1 MRRLRQPLFVAA
13 LAFAGVAG
21 SAAAQSGD
29 NPAAIDQ
36 LSIPLTSGTTLQP
49 APPRLDP
56 AAIAAQE
63 LELRIAEAEDTA
75 FAAAL
80 LDALLNNRIA
90 SSPNPP
96 IFIPRPPEIFISQ
109 LEEVPVG
116 SEETGAPQLSALRP
130 AARPLVAAPTE
141 GVAQPARTT
150 REVPLPAAAL
160 DCAADSLS
168 WTPTCATSLETT
180 AEANEDEIKTLEDG
194 VYVKN

>member
-1 MRRLRQPLFVAA
+1 MRRLRQPLLLAV

-21 SAAAQSGD
+21 IATAQSGD
-29 NPAAIDQ
+29 NPSAIDQ
-36 LSIPLTSGTTLQP
+36 LSIPATSRATLQP

-56 AAIAAQE
+56 ATVAAQE

-96 IFIPRPPEIFISQ
+96 IFIPRPPAIFISQ
-109 LEEVPVG
+109 LGEVPAG
-116 SEETGAPQLSALRP
+116 SGETGVPQLSALRP
-130 AARPLVAAPTE
+130 AARPLTE
-141 GVAQPARTT
+141 GVPRSARTT
-150 REVPLPAAAL
+150 REVPLPPAAL

-168 WTPTCATSLETT
+168 WTPACATSLETA
-180 AEANEDEIKTLEDG
+180 AEAGEAEIKTLDDG

>member
-1 MRRLRQPLFVAA
+1 MHRLRQPLFLAV
-13 LAFAGVAG
+13 LAFAGVGGMAT
-21 SAAAQSGD
+21 AQSGD

-36 LSIPLTSGTTLQP
+36 LSIPATSGSTLQP

-56 AAIAAQE
+56 AVIAAQE
-63 LELRIAEAEDTA
+63 LELRIAEAEDSA

-96 IFIPRPPEIFISQ
+96 IFIPRPPAIFISQ
-109 LEEVPVG
+109 LGEVTAG
-116 SEETGAPQLSALRP
+116 SGEAGAPQLSALRP
-130 AARPLVAAPTE
+130 AARPLVAAPIE
-141 GVAQPARTT
+141 RVARSARTT
-150 REVPLPAAAL
+150 REVPLPPAAL

-168 WTPTCATSLETT
+168 WTPACATSLETA
-180 AEANEDEIKTLEDG
+180 AEAGEAEIKTLDDG